1 MPSLADVVS
10 YTKPSKSM
18 EVSLGLLA
26 ALFNAK
32 VDGGVNTDSAK
43 DMDIEPTVPIDTG
56 IQEIMSLITAN
67 TKFKYLEDLSGP
79 FMEKWGE
86 LEGTME
92 NWDDQE
98 VKPDKKWI
106 FELIAAY
113 YDDLKLIRGH

>member
-56 IQEIMSLITAN
+56 IQEIMNLITAN

-86 LEGTME
+86 LKGTME